1 MIVEPVTLEGR
12 FIRLVP
18 SETAHAEALVEIA
31 SPETFQYFVTG
42 APSSYDR
49 TGLEDYIQRRVAQSS
64 VRCWTVFERKS
75 DRALGMTSYLDI
87 RPEHRGLE
95 IGMTWYAPSARGTK
109 VNPEAKL
116 LLLEH
121 AFERLDAI
129 RVQLK
134 TDLRNVQSQRAIAKL
149 GAVYEG
155 TLRNHMIFE
164 SGYIRNTVMY
174 SITPEEWP
182 SVKQGLLDRLG
193 Y

>member
-1 MIVEPVTLEGR
+1 MIVESVTLAGR

-18 SETAHAEALVEIA
+18 SEAAHAEALVEIA
-31 SPETFQYFVTG
+31 SPETFHYFVTG

-49 TGLEDYIQRRVAQSS
+49 AGLEEYIQRRVAQSS
-64 VRCWTVFERKS
+64 VRCWTVFEKDS
-75 DRALGMTSYLDI
+75 YKALGMTTYLDI

-95 IGMTWYAPSARGTK
+95 IGMTWYAPSVRGTK

-121 AFERLDAI
+121 AFERLGAI

-134 TDLRNVQSQRAIAKL
+134 TDQRNLQSQRAIAKL

-182 SVKQGLLDRLG
+182 SVKQRLLDRLG
-193 Y
+193 D

>member
-1 MIVEPVTLEGR
+1 
-12 FIRLVP
+12 
-18 SETAHAEALVEIA
+18 
-31 SPETFQYFVTG
+31 
-42 APSSYDR
+42 
-49 TGLEDYIQRRVAQSS
+49 
-64 VRCWTVFERKS
+64 
-75 DRALGMTSYLDI
+75 MTTYLDI

-134 TDLRNVQSQRAIAKL
+134 TDQRNVQSQRAIAKL

>member
-1 MIVEPVTLEGR
+1 VNVEPVTLEGR
-12 FIRLVP
+12 FIRLAP

-49 TGLEDYIQRRVAQSS
+49 AGLEEYIQRRVAQSS
-64 VRCWTVFERKS
+64 VRCWTVFEKDS
-75 DRALGMTSYLDI
+75 GRALGMTTYLDI

-95 IGMTWYAPSARGTK
+95 IGMTWYAPSVRGTK

-121 AFERLDAI
+121 AFERLGAI

-134 TDLRNVQSQRAIAKL
+134 TDQRNLQSQRAIAKL

-164 SGYIRNTVMY
+164 SGTIRNTVMY
-174 SITPEEWP
+174 SITPDEWP
-182 SVKQGLLDRLG
+182 SVKRGLLDRLG